1 MLYVKSH
8 QLFQPS
14 KRRRCM
20 KLKEIVDSGEIGEI
34 YKGKRCPWKIAGGGP
49 LDLALTSVSFRLHTR
64 MLGRL

>member
-1 MLYVKSH
+1 
-8 QLFQPS
+8 
-14 KRRRCM
+14 M